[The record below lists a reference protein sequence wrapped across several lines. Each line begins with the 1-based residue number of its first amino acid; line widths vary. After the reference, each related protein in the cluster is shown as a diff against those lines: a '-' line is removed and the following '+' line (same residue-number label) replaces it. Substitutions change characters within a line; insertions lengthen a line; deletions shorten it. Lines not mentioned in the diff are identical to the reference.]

1 MWVLGE
7 VQGEVLL
14 GEVQPQ
20 VQLQQF
26 QLPPGA
32 VAGPACSLRGYLS
45 SLKTRMTMMT
55 RMRMRSV
62 LAAVLVTAIMVR
74 HQGAAGAVETAV
86 GRGLLAIGLG
96 LRLRG
101 G

>member
-45 SLKTRMTMMT
+45 FLKTRMTMMT
-55 RMRMRSV
+55 RMRMR
-62 LAAVLVTAIMVR
+62 LAAVLVMAIMVR
-74 HQGAAGAVETAV
+74 HQGVAGAVETAV

>member
-20 VQLQQF
+20 VLLQQF

-32 VAGPACSLRGYLS
+32 VVGPACSLRGSPS

-55 RMRMRSV
+55 RTRMRLV
-62 LAAVLVTAIMVR
+62 LVAVLVMVIMAR
-74 HQGAAGAVETAV
+74 HQGVAGAVETAV

>member
-14 GEVQPQ
+14 GEAQPQ
-20 VQLQQF
+20 VLLQQF

-45 SLKTRMTMMT
+45 FLKTRMTMMT
-55 RMRMRSV
+55 RMRMR
-62 LAAVLVTAIMVR
+62 LAAVLVMAIMVR
-74 HQGAAGAVETAV
+74 HQGVAGAVETAV

>member
-20 VQLQQF
+20 VLLQQF

-45 SLKTRMTMMT
+45 FLKTRMTMMT
-55 RMRMRSV
+55 RMRMR
-62 LAAVLVTAIMVR
+62 LAAVLVMAIMVR
-74 HQGAAGAVETAV
+74 HQGVAGAVETAV

>member
-20 VQLQQF
+20 VLLQQF

-45 SLKTRMTMMT
+45 FLKTRMTMMT
-55 RMRMRSV
+55 RMRMS
-62 LAAVLVTAIMVR
+62 LAAVLVMAIMVR
-74 HQGAAGAVETAV
+74 HQGVAGAVETAV